1 MLKRS
6 ILDIIA
12 IVIWYAYVTLNIDLE
27 INCHMFVKI
36 VNNVGDH
43 NKLKAM
49 KTLKVD
55 RPNGHILFPL
65 VYFLNVHIKN
75 NFLKDH

>member
-12 IVIWYAYVTLNIDLE
+12 IVIWYADVTLNIDLE

-43 NKLKAM
+43 IKLKALT
-49 KTLKVD
+49 TLKAD
-55 RPNGHILFPL
+55 RPKGHILFPL
-65 VYFLNVHIKN
+65 VYFLDVHIKN
-75 NFLKDH
+75 NFLKDQ